1 MLATVASLMTLTA
14 CATTQQAPKKIIGI
28 TKNHQVID
36 LNQKQYTPNP
46 NYITDPEV
54 LSLRANPPTTEVF
67 QAFGVDVI
75 ATPYDRSYTWQEVQ
89 EYLHGDQKHLYW
101 QKPTS
106 TLIGGE
112 RRYIYLLLCHTHHT
126 FVCFTTE
133 KPVMGTEVLNDPNRN
148 NGLLDRYPYY
158 QVAFWAEQPK
168 DVDSEFAKRKAH
180 ALSNPLHGE
189 HRKPTP
195 ATSTD
200 IQANQV
206 SDTNTAQTAYGST
219 LPNVVKGESLTIT
232 TIATDTATVT
242 NAPNLNTNLTQEMI
256 ATKSFVATQS
266 TPSMPAVATPNG
278 TTSPMMVV
286 PISTEN
292 LENGMVVTHYSDG
305 SMAIASSDIEIAP
318 EPAPRLQAYTVAK
331 GDPLS
336 VVEFNDE
343 HLNGV
348 QTTRKL
354 ISLDPTV
361 ERAILD
367 KISAQE
373 NTLNNILSPASPT
386 PVASP
391 TLKKN
396 KSDN

>member
-14 CATTQQAPKKIIGI
+14 CTTTQQAPKKIIGI

-67 QAFGVDVI
+67 QAFGVDAI

-180 ALSNPLHGE
+180 ALNNPLHGE

-195 ATSTD
+195 VTSTD
-200 IQANQV
+200 IQAN
-206 SDTNTAQTAYGST
+206 TNTAQTAYGST
-219 LPNVVKGESLTIT
+219 LPNVVKGENLTIT
-232 TIATDTATVT
+232 TIATDIATVT
-242 NAPNLNTNLTQEMI
+242 NTSNLNTNPINPTQELI

-266 TPSMPAVATPNG
+266 TPSMPAVATNP
-278 TTSPMMVV
+278 MVV
-286 PISTEN
+286 VPVFTEN

-318 EPAPRLQAYTVAK
+318 EPTPRLQAYTVAK